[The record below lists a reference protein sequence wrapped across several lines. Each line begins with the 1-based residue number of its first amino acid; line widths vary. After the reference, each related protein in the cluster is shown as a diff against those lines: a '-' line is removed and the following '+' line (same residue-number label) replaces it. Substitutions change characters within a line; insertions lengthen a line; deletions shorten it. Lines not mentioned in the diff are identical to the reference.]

1 MANLVDRKEIGL
13 TFPNQNEII
22 RVKYDFSVDT
32 GAVASYTVLTADS
45 SCVVFLKAMIVK
57 TAVTS
62 GGSLTL
68 DLGKGS
74 AGTEIISNKAV
85 ASMTIESLHVG
96 AAPVQLDSGEIVA
109 MNIEVAAATAGVL
122 EFVFEVIKY

>member
-1 MANLVDRKEIGL
+1 MPALINRQDIGL
-13 TFPNQNEII
+13 TFPNQVEII
-22 RVKYDFSVDT
+22 RVKYDFAVDT
-32 GAVASYTVLTADS
+32 GAVASYTLLTADS

-85 ASMTIESLHVG
+85 AALTVESLHVG
-96 AAPVQLDSGEIVA
+96 AAPVQLDAGEIVA